1 MPIRGIGRVEA
12 SGAGVTD
19 RAVGPGGDRVA
30 RLCLWR
36 VPVLHR
42 GWETLCESQH
52 NSGSSVNSTF
62 AEYTVVVPAFATPVP
77 DAVSSQDAAP
87 LCAGVTTYK
96 PGFRSCGRFS
106 GMIASV
112 DAGQDVARWSAG
124 PKSLAAR
131 LRPIW

>member
-1 MPIRGIGRVEA
+1 MRT
-12 SGAGVTD
+12 GAPTD
-19 RAVGPGGDRVA
+19 RAGYVHEA
-30 RLCLWR
+30 
-36 VPVLHR
+36 VLYDSD
-42 GWETLCESQH
+42 EKFLD
-52 NSGSSVNSTF
+52 
-62 AEYTVVVPAFATPVP
+62 VVVPFLRQGVAAGEPCLVALAASATGLVR
-77 DAVSSQDAAP
+77 AAM
-87 LCAGVTTYK
+87 GDTTGLTFFDGRYDRPAS